1 MATQRQIKPA
11 EALRLFLNGDQDEV
25 SVKQAKKRLGKNFD
39 EYVREVY
46 SYKKRRYKYRLTLE
60 GEILLMNR

>member
-25 SVKQAKKRLGKNFD
+25 SVRQAKKRLGKAFD